1 MAHISILLPS
11 LAGGGA
17 QRTALKIAG
26 GIAGREHRV
35 DIVLF
40 APSVAYP
47 NDVPET
53 TRLIV
58 LCGGKQWARRTE
70 ADMPAGSIWRPER
83 APRARLVRLAAS
95 LVRDFPA
102 GAPVLLR
109 RTALGRALRLV
120 RFVERERPDILFA
133 NLAPAEYPAFFAR
146 RLAVPGAFPP
156 IVPIVRNIVKT
167 GTRHTRRRQMLFPE
181 AAHVVAVSRGVAEN
195 VSASVG
201 VPAGKI
207 TPIYNPTFT
216 PDIARRA
223 AAPPGHPWFGDGGPP
238 VILGAGRLAPQ
249 KDFPTL
255 IEAFRRVSAA
265 RACRLIVLGEGRL
278 RPQLEGQVRALGLE
292 DRISLP
298 GWAENPYAFMSRAAL
313 FVLSSRHE
321 GFPGVLIEAMAC
333 GAPVVSTDAPWGPA
347 EILENGRWGRLTPV
361 GDVGAMAQ
369 AMIDSLGGDRV
380 SADMLRRRAEN
391 FSAERA
397 VTAYERLFESLIG
410 QQLEST
416 GPVSG
421 ARKIPEPTLEG
432 T

>member
-1 MAHISILLPS
+1 M
-11 LAGGGA
+11 
-17 QRTALKIAG
+17 
-26 GIAGREHRV
+26 

-58 LCGGKQWARRTE
+58 LCGRAQRARRIE
-70 ADMPAGSIWRPER
+70 ADMPAGTVWQRDR
-83 APRARLVRLAAS
+83 APPVRLARLAAG
-95 LVRDFPA
+95 LIRDFPA

-109 RTALGRALRLV
+109 RAALGRALRLV
-120 RFVERERPDILFA
+120 RYVERERPDIVFA

-146 RLAVPGAFPP
+146 RLAVPRDFPP
-156 IVPIVRNIVKT
+156 IVPIVRNIVKP
-167 GTRHTRRRQMLFPE
+167 GTRHTKRRKMLFPE

-195 VSASVG
+195 VSAVLG

-207 TPIYNPTFT
+207 TPIWNPTFT

-223 AAPPGHPWFGDGGPP
+223 EAMPAHPWFGDDGPP

-265 RACRLIVLGEGRL
+265 RTCRLIVLGEGRL
-278 RPQLEGQVRALGLE
+278 RPQLEGRVRALGLE
-292 DRISLP
+292 DGVSLP

-321 GFPGVLIEAMAC
+321 GFPGVLIEALAC
-333 GAPVVSTDAPWGPA
+333 GTPVVSTDAPYGPA
-347 EILENGRWGRLTPV
+347 EILEHGRWGRLTPV
-361 GDVGAMAQ
+361 GDASAMAQ
-369 AMIDSLGGDRV
+369 AIIDSLEGDTV
-380 SADMLRRRAEN
+380 PAEALRRRAQD

-397 VTAYERLFESLIG
+397 VAAYEALFETLI
-410 QQLEST
+410 QQNAGNDTVERS
-416 GPVSG
+416 
-421 ARKIPEPTLEG
+421 A
-432 T
+432 